1 MTNPLK
7 NKLKPRSDKNGVKKS
22 ASKKKGKP
30 KKKGTSKSKLARL
43 SAKQKTLLLLGTW
56 IVVFLP
62 TLFVYLMLLTVTED
76 SLPSLEELENPKS
89 DEASQV
95 LDFNGVLLGTYFKTN
110 RTKIDYQ
117 DLSPYLVD
125 ALVATED
132 ERYWTHSGVD
142 GRALARAITGMG
154 KKGGGSTITQQLAK
168 MMFHEKPE
176 TKIARIKQK
185 FAEWKI
191 SVRLENSYSK
201 QEIIA
206 MYFNEFD
213 FLYNAVGVHSAARI
227 YFGTTPDK
235 LKIEEAATL
244 VRMAKNPFI
253 YNPKIH
259 PEKSLKGRNQVL
271 KQMYKNNMLTKEQ
284 KDSLQNLPLVLDF
297 NMESHN
303 SGLAPY
309 FRAQVM
315 QTAKKILA
323 ASGKTNKYGKPYSI
337 FTDGLKIYTTLDS
350 KMQKHAEWAMKEHLS
365 NELQAALDKNIKK
378 NKNYPY
384 SNSIGSTKAKAYL
397 QKEIKN
403 SSRYKHLLKAGLSEK
418 EITKN
423 FNTKTDLVIFDWNA
437 KRHRKQVEMT
447 PLDSIKYHLKVLR
460 AGLVSID
467 PHTGYVKAFVG
478 GPDYRFFKYDYATT
492 AKRQVGSTIKP
503 FVYAAAIESGV
514 IDACYEA
521 PMIRY
526 CIDVSDGK
534 QWCPG
539 GEKDYDEVMT
549 PAYYGLA
556 NSSNP
561 FTAHVINKMGGKNS
575 RVVQY
580 FDKMGIKNNSIKAI
594 PSLGLGVCELSVM
607 EMTSAHAVFTDY
619 GLYHNPIMILRIE
632 DANGNLIWEETPEI
646 TQVMSKDNAYE
657 ILRMMKGVT
666 GVTRP
671 ADGKRGGTARRLK
684 ASGRAYKFSG
694 IMAGK
699 TGTTQSNADGWF
711 IGHTPDLVTGV
722 WVGCDSRSVRFSST
736 ALGQGANTALP
747 IWGYYMQ
754 KVYRD
759 KKIKISHKDFPPVH
773 IGETTKIECVKDT
786 SGFGIVL
793 PSPW

>member
-1 MTNPLK
+1 LANPLK
-7 NKLKPRSDKNGVKKS
+7 NKLKTRSEPNRSKKS
-22 ASKKKGKP
+22 TSKKKAKP
-30 KKKGTSKSKLARL
+30 KKKGTGKNKLSRL
-43 SAKQKTLLLLGTW
+43 TGKQKALLMLGTW

-62 TLFVYLMLLTVTED
+62 TIFVYLMLQTVTEE
-76 SLPSLEELENPKS
+76 SLPSLQELENPKS

-95 LDFNGVLLGTYFKTN
+95 FDFNGELLGTYFKTN

-117 DLSPYLVD
+117 DLSPFLVD

-154 KKGGGSTITQQLAK
+154 TKGGGSTITQQLAK
-168 MMFHEKPE
+168 MMFHERPE
-176 TKIARIKQK
+176 SKIARIKQK

-201 QEIIA
+201 EEIIA

-244 VRMAKNPFI
+244 VRMAKNPSI
-253 YNPKIH
+253 YNPKMH

-271 KQMYKNNMLTKEQ
+271 KQMFKNKMLTKEQ
-284 KDSLQNLPLVLDF
+284 KDSLQALPLVLDF
-297 NMESHN
+297 NLESHN

-309 FRAQVM
+309 FREKVK
-315 QTAKKILA
+315 QTTKSILA
-323 ASGKTNKYGKPYSI
+323 ASGKKNKYGKPFSI
-337 FTDGLKIYTTLDS
+337 YTDGLKIYTTLDS

-365 NELQAALDKNIKK
+365 KELQAALDKNIKK

-384 SNSIGSTKAKAYL
+384 SNSIGSTTANLYL
-397 QKEIKN
+397 QQEIKG
-403 SSRYKHLLKAGLSEK
+403 STRYKRLKKAGLSEK
-418 EITKN
+418 AITKN
-423 FNTKTDLVIFDWNA
+423 FNTETDLVIFDWDA
-437 KRHRKQVEMT
+437 KRHRKHVQMT

-467 PHTGYVKAFVG
+467 PHTGYVKAYVG
-478 GPDYRFFKYDYATT
+478 GPDFRFFKYDYAST

-514 IDACYEA
+514 LDACTEA

-526 CIDVSDGK
+526 CIDLEDGK

-539 GEKDYDEVMT
+539 GEKDYDEVST
-549 PAYYGLA
+549 PAYFGLA

-561 FTAHVINKMGGKNS
+561 FTCHVINKMGGKNT
-575 RVVQY
+575 RVVEY
-580 FDKMGIKNNSIKAI
+580 FDKMGIKNKSIKAI
-594 PSLGLGVCELSVM
+594 PSLGLGVCDLSVI
-607 EMTSAHAVFTDY
+607 EMTSAHAVFTDN
-619 GLYHNPIMILRIE
+619 GFYHEPITILRIE
-632 DANGNLIWEETPEI
+632 DSNGNLIWEVEPVIKE
-646 TQVMSKDNAYE
+646 VMNKNHAYE
-657 ILRMMKGVT
+657 VLRMMKGVT

-671 ADGKRGGTARRLK
+671 ADGKRGGTARRLR
-684 ASGRAYKFSG
+684 ASGRPYKFAG

-722 WVGCDSRSVRFSST
+722 WVGCDSRAVRFSST

-754 KVYRD
+754 KVYKD
-759 KKIKISHKDFPPVH
+759 KKIKISHKDFPPIH
-773 IGETTKIECVKDT
+773 PGDPTKIECVVDT
-786 SGFGIVL
+786 TDFGFDL
-793 PSPW
+793 PW